1 MTRVGGFLILVCAAM
16 LFATNA
22 SAKQKTITKPKAGS
36 PAATVMAAL
45 RAGVAG
51 NFQAYLKTVHPEH
64 KETPR
69 QRKERKKYEWKRFSK
84 QASWYVV
91 KGKVFGFQIVRR
103 QPEGR
108 NSIRLFIRDQRP
120 DHASRMPVPVRLK
133 RAGNEWK
140 IVTSS
145 L

>member
-1 MTRVGGFLILVCAAM
+1 MTRTGGLLIVAFVM
-16 LFATNA
+16 TLFVTNA
-22 SAKQKTITKPKAGS
+22 SAKGETITKPKAGS
-36 PAATVMAAL
+36 PEATLMEAL

-51 NFQAYLKTVHPEH
+51 NFNAYLATIHPEH

-84 QASWYVV
+84 QASWYVL
-91 KGKVFGFQIVRR
+91 KGKTFGFHIVNRR
-103 QPEGR
+103 PEGR
-108 NSIRLFIRDQRP
+108 NRIKIFIKDQRP
-120 DHASRMPVPVRLK
+120 DHADRMPVPVILK
-133 RAGNEWK
+133 RAGAEWK